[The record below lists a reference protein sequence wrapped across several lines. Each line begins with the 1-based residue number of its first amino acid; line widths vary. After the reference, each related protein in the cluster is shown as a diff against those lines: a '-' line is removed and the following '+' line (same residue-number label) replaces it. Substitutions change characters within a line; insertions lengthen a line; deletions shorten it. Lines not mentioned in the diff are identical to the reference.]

1 MLDGVQMVLDAPA
14 GTMVYGGVYPA
25 GDGDVAPFPS
35 FLLEA
40 HRGEVCSGSFD
51 AESPVETRACAIRE
65 GAVAIVPVGI
75 RLGNHPRIFL
85 TFLNHSCG
93 GGASPLVQLPKRA
106 EVLLL
111 VPESSRTPARVIR
124 TSNDPGFRSTLLSA
138 AEQFDPWTEEEFAQA
153 VLRHTATHSTA
164 RTWKLMGEQA
174 GGA

>member
-35 FLLEA
+35 FLLKA
-40 HRGEVCSGSFD
+40 HRGEVSSGSFD

-93 GGASPLVQLPKRA
+93 GGASPLVQLRKRA
-106 EVLLL
+106 KVLLL
-111 VPESSRTPARVIR
+111 VHESSRTPARVIR

-138 AEQFDPWTEEEFAQA
+138 VEQFDPWTEEEFARA
-153 VLRHTATHSTA
+153 VLRRTATHSTA